1 MKFISIRIRE
11 GMYER
16 NFNFSDKVNLIH
28 SKLNSRGKTTLL
40 RLMLY
45 GLGYSIPSTRK
56 MNFGSCE
63 VDCVIECHLGQVR
76 LQRYCTDMIDVTFS
90 DNKTTYILPDQQSAF
105 QSLIF
110 KTENAD
116 VLSNILGAFYL
127 DQEKGWTLLNR
138 GKVIG
143 ANHFN
148 IEELVRGLSNRSC
161 ADLLQQEKKIIAQLR
176 KHKQLFSIAEYRNE
190 VIAEQKSFV
199 VDNYEEQ
206 QDAELDAL
214 RIKQSDLKQEMKRI
228 NDSIAT
234 NDSFIG
240 FISKMRIMINGP
252 DGTPI
257 PVTPENVIGLP
268 DIRDMLFARK
278 KLLAFELS
286 SIARQ
291 ISQKEKKQAFED
303 EQLSFLSSEHML
315 DIVGQKIAKLPLD
328 SVSIDRGIIALEKEL
343 RETRRKIT
351 ENTKVNNVIIDNL
364 HEHILHYAERLG
376 LTDKN
381 DFRSAYLFTSNLKE
395 LSGAILHKTVFAF
408 RMAYI
413 LEIEKALGITL
424 PIILDSPSGK
434 EVDPQ
439 NIQLMIDILK
449 EEFKDH
455 QIIIASIF
463 EYDFDQVNIIEIE
476 NRLVE

>member
-1 MKFISIRIRE
+1 MRFVSIRIRE
-11 GMYER
+11 GLCER
-16 NFNFSDKVNLIH
+16 KIDFSDTVNLIH
-28 SKLNSRGKTTLL
+28 SNLNSRGKTTLL

-45 GLGYSIPSTRK
+45 GLGYSIPNTRK

-63 VDCVIECHLGQVR
+63 VDCVIECYLGQVR
-76 LQRYCTDMIDVTFS
+76 IQRYCADMIDVTIG
-90 DNKTTYILPDQQSAF
+90 DDKTTYILPDQQFIF

-116 VLSNILGAFYL
+116 VLNNILGAFYL

-161 ADLLQQEKKIIAQLR
+161 ADLLQQEKKLVAQIK
-176 KHKQLFSIAEYRNE
+176 KHKHLFSIAEYRNE
-190 VIAEQKSFV
+190 VIAEQQGFAT
-199 VDNYEEQ
+199 DDYEEQ
-206 QDAELDAL
+206 RDAELDAL
-214 RIKQSDLKQEMKRI
+214 RIKQSDLKNEMKRI

-240 FISKMRIMINGP
+240 FISKMRIMVKGP
-252 DGTPI
+252 DGNPI
-257 PVTPENVIGLP
+257 PVTPDNVIGLP
-268 DIRDMLFARK
+268 DIRDMLLARK
-278 KLLAFELS
+278 KLIAFELAS
-286 SIARQ
+286 LARQ
-291 ISQKEKKQAFED
+291 IGQRQKSQENED
-303 EQLSFLSSEHML
+303 EQLSFLTSEHLL
-315 DIVGQKIAKLPLD
+315 DVVGQKIAKLPLD
-328 SVSIDRGIIALEKEL
+328 SIAIDRRINALEKEL
-343 RETRRKIT
+343 KEIRRKIT
-351 ENTKVNNVIIDNL
+351 VSTKYNNEIIDNL
-364 HEHILHYAERLG
+364 HVHILRYAERLG
-376 LTDKN
+376 LTEKN
-381 DFRSAYLFTSNLKE
+381 DFRVNYLFTSNLKE

-413 LEIEKALGITL
+413 LEIEKALGIKL

-439 NIQLMIDILK
+439 NIQIMIDILK

-463 EYDFDQVNIIEIE
+463 EYDFEKVRKIEIRD
-476 NRLVE
+476 RLIE